1 MTIRREAIFVALAA
15 AEVSWLAPLL
25 LMLAPV
31 IQPHSPGL
39 LWLGLLV
46 LLLGFAYIYRS
57 LVAAELPM
65 RVQQG
70 LTALLLL
77 AAIALMLRYHVYA
90 SLEFRGTGWFL
101 GLLSSLGR
109 TETIMP
115 VGWVAIMLLVYLWV
129 RALNLAR
136 RSLLSEGVGFSFRAG
151 IVILIGVGLVTH
163 LVADVDASPFVV
175 TFFFFSLVA
184 VALSRIEAVSQ
195 LPNSTTVPF
204 GGFWVGA
211 TVLSVLALVLLGS
224 LVSIFF
230 YGGGLRQVL
239 AWLGPVFW
247 VIELAVVGLAA
258 LVLWA
263 LETILSFF
271 SIDLTLLGEGLRE
284 ALQRL
289 QLQEWMDLPPPP
301 PVEERPGYLAV
312 VQVALLVGLPLVIV
326 ILVLLWTWGRQRR
339 WRRGQADGEYESI
352 FDPRALARNLRAM
365 LRGGL
370 DRLGD
375 LADTAS
381 RFGLGSRFLAA
392 ISIRRIYTNLLRLAA
407 DAGYPRA
414 TSETPYEYL
423 DTLRRAL
430 PENEADA
437 HTITEAYVNARYGQV
452 PDTRAELERIRAC
465 WQRIRSEGIE
475 KRKPSGNG

>member
-1 MTIRREAIFVALAA
+1 M
-15 AEVSWLAPLL
+15 
-25 LMLAPV
+25 
-31 IQPHSPGL
+31 
-39 LWLGLLV
+39 
-46 LLLGFAYIYRS
+46 
-57 LVAAELPM
+57 
-65 RVQQG
+65 
-70 LTALLLL
+70 
-77 AAIALMLRYHVYA
+77 
-90 SLEFRGTGWFL
+90 
-101 GLLSSLGR
+101 
-109 TETIMP
+109 
-115 VGWVAIMLLVYLWV
+115 
-129 RALNLAR
+129 
-136 RSLLSEGVGFSFRAG
+136 
-151 IVILIGVGLVTH
+151 
-163 LVADVDASPFVV
+163 
-175 TFFFFSLVA
+175 
-184 VALSRIEAVSQ
+184 
-195 LPNSTTVPF
+195 
-204 GGFWVGA
+204 
-211 TVLSVLALVLLGS
+211 
-224 LVSIFF
+224 
-230 YGGGLRQVL
+230 L

-301 PVEERPGYLAV
+301 PAEERPGYLAV
-312 VQVALLVGLPLVIV
+312 VQVALMVGLPLVIV
-326 ILVLLWTWGRQRR
+326 ILVLLWTWGRQLR

-392 ISIRRIYTNLLRLAA
+392 ISIRRIYTNLLRLAT

-452 PDTRAELERIRAC
+452 PDTREELERIRAC